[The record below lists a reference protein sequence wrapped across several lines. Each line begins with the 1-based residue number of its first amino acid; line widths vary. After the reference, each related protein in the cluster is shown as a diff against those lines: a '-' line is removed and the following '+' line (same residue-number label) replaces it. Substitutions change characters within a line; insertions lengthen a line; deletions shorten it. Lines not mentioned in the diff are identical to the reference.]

1 MLRHVNILV
10 TCARAHLLFVILA
23 LLGIL
28 MMGRPA
34 VLWTLLA
41 IQHQTAIFVHEDI
54 TCPAKI
60 DVRIV
65 NLTVISAPVSTHA
78 PSVVQDT
85 C

>member
-1 MLRHVNILV
+1 MLKRANILV
-10 TCARAHLLFVILA
+10 TCVRAHLLFVILA

-34 VLWTLLA
+34 VPWILLA

-60 DVRIV
+60 DVRIA
-65 NLTVISAPVSTHA
+65 NLTVTSAPVPTHA
-78 PSVVQDT
+78 PNVVQDI